1 MNLTLPMRCILT
13 VTTRLLSGLVLPGL
27 ALSGIALPGAV
38 LAAELTV
45 ERLFA
50 APDLAGDSLRSPRLS
65 PDGRLVA
72 YLKGAA
78 DNRDRLDLWAYDLAS
93 GKHRQLIDARALV
106 PDSTTLSDEEAAR
119 RERQRT
125 SALSGILEYSF
136 SPDSRSILV
145 PLGGDLYLY
154 DLKAPA
160 ARAVLCGFGARGYE
174 LALHGLVASLRPR

>member
-1 MNLTLPMRCILT
+1 MIAATPP
-13 VTTRLLSGLVLPGL
+13 RLAAL
-27 ALSGIALPGAV
+27 AFLAV
-38 LAAELTV
+38 LALPDRLPAEQLTI

-65 PDGRLVA
+65 PNGRLVA

-78 DNRDRLDLWAYDLAS
+78 DNRDRLDLWAYDLSS

-106 PDSTTLSDEEAAR
+106 PESGVLSEEEAAR

-160 ARAVLCGFGARGYE
+160 ARAVRMARIRSSG
-174 LALHGLVASLRPR
+174 VSKSPTTP